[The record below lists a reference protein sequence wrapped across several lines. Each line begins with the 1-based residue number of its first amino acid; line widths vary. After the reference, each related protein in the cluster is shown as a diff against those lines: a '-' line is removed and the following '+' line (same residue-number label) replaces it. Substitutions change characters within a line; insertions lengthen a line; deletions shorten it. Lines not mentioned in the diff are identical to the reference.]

1 MLLTYEQVRAYVL
14 PATEGKSGD
23 PRWPAFARRYGFDI
37 ERPMQWEVEALEP
50 AELQRPVFAAV
61 DPYIDRTVLA
71 KHIAREEEQ
80 SRALADFR
88 RLERAGGSPAVCT
101 RVPCNTRG
109 ATRSNATVRCGLDLA
124 QRVQRAV
131 ARGRCTTVLHPFH
144 DPCYQVLERG
154 LVTACGVRVL
164 LCVGGNAG
172 SAKRFTTVPPPRGT
186 RS

>member
-71 KHIAREEEQ
+71 QHIAREEEQ
-80 SRALADFR
+80 SRALADFFGGWGAQEVVPPSAPGCPATHAVQR
-88 RLERAGGSPAVCT
+88 GRTQPCAAVLTWRNACNALLRERVAPPCCT
-101 RVPCNTRG
+101 PSTTP
-109 ATRSNATVRCGLDLA
+109 ATRYWS
-124 QRVQRAV
+124 AV
-131 ARGRCTTVLHPFH
+131 W
-144 DPCYQVLERG
+144 
-154 LVTACGVRVL
+154 
-164 LCVGGNAG
+164 
-172 SAKRFTTVPPPRGT
+172 
-186 RS
+186 